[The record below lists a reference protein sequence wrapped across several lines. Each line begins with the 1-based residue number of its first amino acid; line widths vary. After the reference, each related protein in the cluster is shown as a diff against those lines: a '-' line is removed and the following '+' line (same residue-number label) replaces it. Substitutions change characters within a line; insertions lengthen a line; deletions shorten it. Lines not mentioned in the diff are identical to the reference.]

1 MTESNDETHATNP
14 IGSAAEEALKLFD
27 AVQQRVG
34 RELGKGLVKGGMSG
48 FGAAFGST
56 GGGARTDD
64 VWSEAVAESH
74 DEEYICRACPVLPD
88 DAAQREH
95 ARAPTS
101 PVTWWRPGASCS
113 RRSGRW
119 SRSCSVHSRTTPAG
133 TARPWSTSTSVRE
146 PGRNAAWR

>member
-14 IGSAAEEALKLFD
+14 LGSAAEEALKLFD

-48 FGAAFGST
+48 FGAAFGSS

-74 DEEYICRACPVLPD
+74 DEEYICRACPVCRMI
-88 DAAQREH
+88 AAQREH
-95 ARAPTS
+95 GAGADITGHLVAAGGELFAAFRQMVEVLQRPQPDDARRDGP
-101 PVTWWRPGASCS
+101 PVEHIDLG
-113 RRSGRW
+113 
-119 SRSCSVHSRTTPAG
+119 
-133 TARPWSTSTSVRE
+133 
-146 PGRNAAWR
+146 